1 MNRVVEG
8 SSEREVMNPPVI
20 VKLDARNL
28 DMARL
33 REVVN
38 SCRENKMV
46 VFPTETVYGIGGRM
60 TAPEIEA
67 RLCEIK
73 GRPNEKPFAYHIGDW
88 EMLETLQV
96 QVTPAFRY
104 MAVHY
109 WPGPVTLLA
118 RNRAGQKI
126 GLRFPKNRIACALI
140 NEVGEPFVASSA
152 NKSGQGS
159 PHTAQQATE
168 ALEGFFDTVIDGGR
182 TEFASDST
190 IVDLAEAVPGVL
202 RKGAQGAEFEKAVEK
217 LKAGKFPRKR
227 ILMVCTGN
235 SCRSPMAEGW
245 LRHELDK
252 RGLSPQIEVASCG
265 VAAREGL
272 PASPEA
278 EFVLRN
284 REVDISRHQ
293 SRVCRKCDVWGADL
307 IFAMGPQHAA
317 EMARTLASA
326 KEKTIVLDVPD
337 PIGMGMSVYETTLNE
352 IERKLK
358 PHLGVITELS

>member
-1 MNRVVEG
+1 
-8 SSEREVMNPPVI
+8 MNPPVI
-20 VKLDARNL
+20 VRLDARNL

-33 REVVN
+33 REVAN
-38 SCRENKMV
+38 ACRENKMV

-60 TAPEIEA
+60 TAPAIEE

-73 GRPNEKPFAYHIGDW
+73 GRSQEKPFAYHIGDW

-96 QVTPAFRY
+96 QVTAAFRY
-104 MAVHY
+104 MAGHF
-109 WPGPVTLLA
+109 WPGPVTFLA
-118 RNRAGQKI
+118 RTRSGQKI

-152 NKSGQGS
+152 NKSGQVS

-190 IVDLAEAVPGVL
+190 IVDLAEAVPGIL
-202 RKGAQGAEFEKAVEK
+202 RKGAQAVEVEKAVEK
-217 LKAGKFPRKR
+217 VKSGKFPLKK

-252 RGLSPQIEVASCG
+252 RGLSLQIEVTSCG
-265 VAAREGL
+265 VVAREGL

-284 REVDISRHQ
+284 REVDISRHR
-293 SRVCRKCDVWGADL
+293 SRTCRKSDIWSADL
-307 IFAMGPQHAA
+307 IFVMGPQHAA
-317 EMARTLASA
+317 EVERVWASA
-326 KEKTIVLDVPD
+326 KGKTIILDVPD

-352 IERKLK
+352 IEKKLK